1 MSIYLK
7 VPILKCVYEICNRQK
22 SLEDYL
28 MATFTRI
35 ILFDDNST
43 FKKVKKYTKIESNAI
58 FKVSLITILIGRC
71 CLHKLYELTGL
82 P

>member
-1 MSIYLK
+1 
-7 VPILKCVYEICNRQK
+7 
-22 SLEDYL
+22 